1 MAISSGVYVYYIH
14 YHYTQYFIKVK
25 LTRCYVTVTNIHR
38 KGCKKRET
46 FSIPILIEWEE
57 HLWEVEQ
64 MEELILRLVFG
75 GDCQVG
81 YIVQLDEI
89 GWKEIVVG
97 LLKEHKISISK
108 NG

>member
-1 MAISSGVYVYYIH
+1 
-14 YHYTQYFIKVK
+14 
-25 LTRCYVTVTNIHR
+25 
-38 KGCKKRET
+38 
-46 FSIPILIEWEE
+46 
-57 HLWEVEQ
+57 

-97 LLKEHKISISK
+97 LLKEHKISIPK